1 MDRIKKSP
9 KHQQSTPAAKMSL
22 DEPNEINQLSPWEVD
37 FRQIEAGTM
46 ETQVSTRSGASMSL
60 LAISMSNVVH
70 QTGVSPRGML
80 TVGITQPNQIKT
92 WQGSDSSSAELLS
105 FGSAIPFD
113 GVSATGF
120 RATTIS
126 VSETFAENVADS
138 LGLPIPDTLRTST
151 SLKIRGSRGHLT
163 SLRRKCDTIFG
174 AGAPI
179 LGFEDEE
186 ETTALLLLCAS
197 NGSEFMDKSSPKAR
211 ARALAL
217 AIELMRER
225 ERENLSIGAICREAG
240 VSLRT
245 LNRAF
250 SERFG
255 CGPKSY
261 YMRLRLNRVRSEIL
275 KSPKYGSIADV
286 ANNWGFWHMGQ
297 FACDYFK
304 LFGELPS
311 VTKKQALAYLNT

>member
-1 MDRIKKSP
+1 MDHIKKSP
-9 KHQQSTPAAKMSL
+9 KHQESPPTAKMRL
-22 DEPNEINQLSPWEVD
+22 VEPNEINRLSPWEVD
-37 FRQIEAGTM
+37 FRQLEAGAM

-60 LAISMSNVVH
+60 LDISMSHVVH

-80 TVGITQPNQIKT
+80 TVGITQPNQVKT
-92 WQGSDSSSAELLS
+92 WQGSDSSAAELLS

-120 RATTIS
+120 RATAIS

-138 LGLPIPDTLRTST
+138 LGLPIPGTLRIST
-151 SLKIRGSRGHLT
+151 SPTIRGSRGHLT
-163 SLRRKCDTIFG
+163 SLRRKCSTIFG
-174 AGAPI
+174 ADAPI
-179 LGFEDEE
+179 LGFGDEE
-186 ETTALLLLCAS
+186 EVTALMLLCAS
-197 NGSEFMDKSSPKAR
+197 NGSEFMDKSSPKTR
-211 ARALAL
+211 TRALAL

-225 ERENLSIGAICREAG
+225 EREDLSIGAICREAG

-250 SERFG
+250 NEKFG

-261 YMRLRLNRVRSEIL
+261 YLSLRLNCVRSAIL
-275 KSPKYGSIADV
+275 KSPKDRSIADV
-286 ANNWGFWHMGQ
+286 AHNWDFWHMGQ
-297 FACDYFK
+297 FSCDYFK

-311 VTKKQALAYLNT
+311 ATKNGPRQI